1 MEPVLAFLA
10 GLLAATGVYLML
22 AGHMLRVVFGI
33 VLLGSSA
40 NLAVFTGGRLT
51 ESAAPLIAT
60 GSSLPEGVV
69 ANPLPQALV
78 LTAIVIGFGFAA
90 FALALALAAH
100 RRLGTVN
107 PEEMLVAEADA
118 GPKPQPVVAPEP
130 VPAPAEA
137 VPEPATAAEKERRK
151 AA

>member
-1 MEPVLAFLA
+1 MEPILAALA
-10 GLLAATGVYLML
+10 GLLAATGVFLML
-22 AGHMLRVVFGI
+22 SGHMLRLVFGI

-51 ESAAPLIAT
+51 EGAAPLIPT
-60 GSSLPEGVV
+60 GSELPEAVV

-107 PEEMLVAEADA
+107 PEEMRVAEADPPA
-118 GPKPQPVVAPEP
+118 QPAVLPASPPAPEKAP
-130 VPAPAEA
+130 IAARQPAGG
-137 VPEPATAAEKERRK
+137 VTA
-151 AA
+151 

>member
-1 MEPVLAFLA
+1 MEPVLAVLA

-22 AGHMLRVVFGI
+22 AGHMLRLVFGI

-40 NLAVFTGGRLT
+40 NLAVFVGGRLT
-51 ESAAPLIAT
+51 ESAAPLIPT
-60 GSSLPEGVV
+60 GFTVPDQVV

-107 PEEMLVAEADA
+107 PEEMRVAEA
-118 GPKPQPVVAPEP
+118 GPAPLP
-130 VPAPAEA
+130 TPAPAPADAAITAPEA
-137 VPEPATAAEKERRK
+137 GRAVA
-151 AA
+151 